1 MTLLISYSRRN
12 VHMDALVMAMIVK
25 FLKRSLFLFFTQE
38 KIQINLCLLK
48 LMVSWSLKFFFLFEF
63 LSKFYSGGVTE
74 NFEFEIDEESEVWE
88 SCSAMLNGNMYIFG
102 GHRNKDVGYKRNQV
116 SINIYMIYSDI
127 YMGVLSS
134 KLTCLAPSI
143 HWIHTLNPAYS
154 NSM

>member
-1 MTLLISYSRRN
+1 MILLISYSRRN
-12 VHMDALVMAMIVK
+12 VHMDALVMAMTVK

-48 LMVSWSLKFFFLFEF
+48 LMVSWSLKFFSIEF

-116 SINIYMIYSDI
+116 SINIYMIYSNGCPQFKID
-127 YMGVLSS
+127 MFGAL
-134 KLTCLAPSI
+134 
-143 HWIHTLNPAYS
+143 HTLNPVYS
-154 NSM
+154 SSM